1 MHMMNEKLCRYADDI
16 HIFSF
21 FEPLRMDMCV
31 TSALIV
37 NKSSAILGPEF
48 RTERVQYMN
57 SNHRDI
63 CKFDGPKDLNHP
75 TIRNSLSTAIEIL
88 LKDTII
94 DSAAAAKAQPATLQ
108 SYLGQKGRPE
118 GDHHKVGGSYHW
130 IEHRDGFHDWFGYAA
145 AHFSQHVHFTSP

>member
-1 MHMMNEKLCRYADDI
+1 MNEKLCRYADDI

-63 CKFDGPKDLNHP
+63 CKFDGPNDPNYL

-88 LKDTII
+88 LENTII
-94 DSAAAAKAQPATLQ
+94 DSAAATKAQLATIY
-108 SYLGQKGRPE
+108 SHIGQKGRPE
-118 GDHHKVGGSYHW
+118 DDHHKVEGSCRW
-130 IEHRDGFHDWFGYAA
+130 IEHRDDFQD
-145 AHFSQHVHFTSP
+145 